1 MISIQRFLLIRMPV
15 PAAMTSSRQGRP
27 EYLTDV
33 ACSLW
38 FPAGVGNIVGR
49 SQSPLTVFAEE
60 TEVFGMVVFVDA
72 DDVEDHPSEHLLHLY
87 RILSQVTG
95 QCK

>member
-1 MISIQRFLLIRMPV
+1 MFAS
-15 PAAMTSSRQGRP
+15 G
-27 EYLTDV
+27 
-33 ACSLW
+33 SLR
-38 FPAGVGNIVGR
+38 GVGNIVGR

-95 QCK
+95 QCSASRFT